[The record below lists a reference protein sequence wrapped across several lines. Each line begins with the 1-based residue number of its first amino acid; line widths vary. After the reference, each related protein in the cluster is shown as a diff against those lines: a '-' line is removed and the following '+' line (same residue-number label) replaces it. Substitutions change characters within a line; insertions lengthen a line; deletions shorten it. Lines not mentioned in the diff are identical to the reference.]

1 MKKTILSMAIA
12 LGLGFANV
20 AQAQKMSNI
29 CGVTAADEEILVQR
43 LTENREMMEKGLLAE
58 NNRGAKKY
66 VPVKFHII
74 GKNDGSGR
82 INEAKILEN
91 LCQMNKDYADQDIVF
106 YLKVEANGDIFN
118 YINSTNAFDNQQNGL
133 GLATLNTNYKKFP
146 NAINFFLVQ
155 NASSDNQLGGTTLG
169 YYSPTNDWLVIR
181 NDQVNSTSG
190 TISHEVG
197 HHFSLPHPFK
207 GWDQQTLKDLYPTE
221 WASGKEFQVTN
232 VVAPDGVTLVEFA
245 DKSNCKQSGDRI
257 CDTPA
262 DYNFGFDWTGC
273 TPFTKKIRDPNGAGT
288 LLDPQEEL
296 FMGYFIG
303 CSNYVFSAEQKVLM
317 AADYLSAKRAKL
329 RPNYTPNIVDVNT
342 KVNLQTPAAG
352 EITPYYNSVTFDWD
366 DVPGADRYILEIDKS
381 PSFTSGATTIRSL
394 EKTSIKV
401 VKNLLAGTNYYWRV
415 IPFHSESGT
424 CVTLG
429 TQNKIKFT
437 TGDAVLSANDIS
449 GVAAWT
455 VAPNPVNAGNAI
467 IIDIEVANP
476 FTAEVALLNGIGQ
489 KVQTL
494 GNQQFTQGANRLEIS
509 TKDIP
514 AGIYFVQM
522 QTGKAI
528 MNKKVVVLN

>member
-1 MKKTILSMAIA
+1 MTMKKSILSMAIA

-43 LTENREMMEKGLLAE
+43 LTENREMMEKGLLDATP
-58 NNRGAKKY
+58 RGAKKY
-66 VPVKFHII
+66 VPLKFHII

-82 INEAKILEN
+82 VNEAKILEN

-106 YLKVEANGDIFN
+106 YLKVEVNGDVFN

-146 NAINFFLVQ
+146 GAINFFLVQ

-207 GWDQQTLKDLYPTE
+207 GWDQQTCKDLYPAD

-245 DKSNCKQSGDRI
+245 DKSNCKQAGDRI

-262 DYNFGFDWTGC
+262 DYNFGFDWQGC

-288 LLDPQEEL
+288 LLNPQEEL

-303 CSNYVFSAEQKVLM
+303 CSDYVFSADQKTAML
-317 AADYLSAKRAKL
+317 ADYLSAKRAKL
-329 RPNYTPNIVDVNT
+329 RPNYTPNIVDVSA
-342 KVNLQTPAAG
+342 KVNLVTPSVS
-352 EITPYYNSVTFDWD
+352 EVTPYYNSVTFDWD
-366 DVPGADRYILEIDKS
+366 DVAGADRYILEIDKT
-381 PSFTSGATTIRSL
+381 PSFNSAPIRFV

-401 VKNLLAGTNYYWRV
+401 VTNLAAGTNYYWRIV
-415 IPFHSESGT
+415 PFHSESGT
-424 CVTLG
+424 CVNLG
-429 TQNKIKFT
+429 IQPKIKFA
-437 TGDAVLSANDIS
+437 TGSAVLSANDIS

-476 FTAEVALLNGIGQ
+476 FTAEVALVNGIGQ
-489 KVQTL
+489 KIQTL
-494 GNQQFTQGANRLEIS
+494 GNQQFIQGANRLEIS
-509 TKDIP
+509 TKDVP